1 MNKNKNETQTQPEQL
16 AEENYVI
23 ENEVP
28 ISCYTVAP
36 KKKLNI
42 LSPDIID
49 SAIECMI
56 LQAEECQ
63 SDNVSEKIAE
73 QMIIE
78 EFGRCLEE
86 IIRLTNLE
94 NILA

>member
-1 MNKNKNETQTQPEQL
+1 MTKNETETQPEPL
-16 AEENYVI
+16 AEESYVI

-28 ISCYTVAP
+28 ISCYTIAP
-36 KKKLNI
+36 KKNFNI
-42 LSPDIID
+42 LTSDIID
-49 SAIECMI
+49 STVEC
-56 LQAEECQ
+56 LLSQAEQCQ
-63 SDNVSEKIAE
+63 SNNVNDKVAE

-94 NILA
+94 NLLN